1 MLTLNN
7 PLGVLRQ
14 PNIEWHGQVK
24 GFEGRS
30 AAGDQSSDPE
40 LVAFVA
46 PEFSVRAAARQLLA
60 LGRHGRRATPTTIA
74 LSFGLGGL
82 ARLCV
87 AANASS
93 DDGIDVSDADTA
105 RRIMRVIAAE
115 KTGADI
121 DDATLDEGLILACI
135 LEPKD

>member
-1 MLTLNN
+1 MIALNN
-7 PLGVLRQ
+7 PMGVLRQ
-14 PNIEWHGQVK
+14 PHVHWHGQAPDQSLCL
-24 GFEGRS
+24 EGRS
-30 AAGDQSSDPE
+30 AAGDPE

-46 PEFSVRAAARQLLA
+46 PVFSVRAAARQLLA

-74 LSFGLGGL
+74 FSFGLAGL

-87 AANASS
+87 AANANS
-93 DDGIDVSDADTA
+93 DDGIDVTDADTA
-105 RRIMRVIAAE
+105 RRILRVIAAE